1 MIALNSTSRRACDVV
16 QIAVWTEEMP
26 HLAPLPTQPDKKVAQ
41 QWRENGGEM
50 MIWLQKD
57 Y

>member
-26 HLAPLPTQPDKKVAQ
+26 HLAPLPTQPDKKVAL